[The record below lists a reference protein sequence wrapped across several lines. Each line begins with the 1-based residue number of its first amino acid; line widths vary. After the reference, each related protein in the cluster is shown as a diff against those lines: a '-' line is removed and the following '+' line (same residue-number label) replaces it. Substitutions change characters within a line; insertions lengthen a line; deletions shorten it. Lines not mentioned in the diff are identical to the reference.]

1 MSAALDAARTKG
13 AFPSLTSTAGILEW
27 LSTVDHKLIG
37 ILYLW
42 SSLLF
47 FVVGLSEAL
56 LMRIQL
62 AKPENHF
69 LSPAAY
75 NQIFTM
81 HGTTMVFLVM
91 TPLLVGLAT
100 YLLPLMIGA
109 NEMAFPRLNAFSFW
123 IFFFGG
129 LLLYFSFFTGGA
141 PAVGWF
147 SYPPLSETFYSPGP
161 GVSYWALSLLLMG
174 IGTVGA
180 GLNFVVTTVTMRAE
194 GMSLTRLP
202 LFVWMVMVNGLL
214 ILGAFPLLNAGLVM
228 ILIDRLLNA
237 HFFLTAAGGSALMWQ
252 HVFWSFGHPEVYILA
267 LPAFGIISEVIPVF
281 SRKPIFGY
289 EFVAASTV
297 AIALLAFGV
306 WAHHMFATG
315 LGTAFDA
322 FFAATSMLIA
332 VPTGVKIFNWIATM
346 WRGSI
351 VLTTSML
358 FAIAFL
364 IDFTIG
370 GLSGVGFAI
379 VPIDWRLTDTY
390 FVVAH
395 IHYVLVGGSL
405 SAALA
410 GIYYWF
416 PKMSGRRLSEKI
428 GRWQFWLFFLGF
440 NGTFFVFHLLGLLG
454 MPRRVFTYQN
464 FPHWGALNLF
474 STVSAFVLAFSF
486 VLLFWNIARSLKRG
500 EPAGDNPWKAWSLEW
515 YASSPP
521 AERNFT
527 TVPLVRS
534 RRPLWDWDH
543 PEDPDWK

>member
-1 MSAALDAARTKG
+1 
-13 AFPSLTSTAGILEW
+13 
-27 LSTVDHKLIG
+27 
-37 ILYLW
+37 
-42 SSLLF
+42 
-47 FVVGLSEAL
+47 
-56 LMRIQL
+56 
-62 AKPENHF
+62 
-69 LSPAAY
+69 
-75 NQIFTM
+75 
-81 HGTTMVFLVM
+81 
-91 TPLLVGLAT
+91 
-100 YLLPLMIGA
+100 
-109 NEMAFPRLNAFSFW
+109 
-123 IFFFGG
+123 
-129 LLLYFSFFTGGA
+129 
-141 PAVGWF
+141 
-147 SYPPLSETFYSPGP
+147 
-161 GVSYWALSLLLMG
+161 
-174 IGTVGA
+174 
-180 GLNFVVTTVTMRAE
+180 
-194 GMSLTRLP
+194 
-202 LFVWMVMVNGLL
+202 
-214 ILGAFPLLNAGLVM
+214 
-228 ILIDRLLNA
+228 
-237 HFFLTAAGGSALMWQ
+237 
-252 HVFWSFGHPEVYILA
+252 
-267 LPAFGIISEVIPVF
+267 
-281 SRKPIFGY
+281 
-289 EFVAASTV
+289 
-297 AIALLAFGV
+297 
-306 WAHHMFATG
+306 
-315 LGTAFDA
+315 
-322 FFAATSMLIA
+322 MLIA

-416 PKMSGRRLSEKI
+416 PKMSGRKLSEKI

-440 NGTFFVFHLLGLLG
+440 NGTFLVFHLLGLLG

-474 STVSAFVLAFSF
+474 STGSAFVLAFSF

-500 EPAGDNPWKAWSLEW
+500 EPAGDNPWQAWSLEW

-521 AERNFT
+521 EEKNFT

-534 RRPLWDWDH
+534 RRPLWDLNH